1 MQAAL
6 TVGNSQF
13 RMLTEAV
20 AVFGKGNVSTHV
32 IVGLGETE
40 KEAAQI
46 IQRCVDMSVLPALFA
61 FTPIRGTTLEK
72 NSPPTIESYRRIQL
86 ARYLI
91 VKGLARADDMR
102 FDGEGKIEGFGVTKE
117 TLGRSS

>member
-1 MQAAL
+1 MRQPKRLFEKVKGKGAGGSYSWERQFSMLDEAL
-6 TVGNSQF
+6 
-13 RMLTEAV
+13 

-61 FTPIRGTTLEK
+61 FTPIRGTGLE
-72 NSPPTIESYRRIQL
+72 NDSAPPT
-86 ARYLI
+86 
-91 VKGLARADDMR
+91 
-102 FDGEGKIEGFGVTKE
+102 
-117 TLGRSS
+117 